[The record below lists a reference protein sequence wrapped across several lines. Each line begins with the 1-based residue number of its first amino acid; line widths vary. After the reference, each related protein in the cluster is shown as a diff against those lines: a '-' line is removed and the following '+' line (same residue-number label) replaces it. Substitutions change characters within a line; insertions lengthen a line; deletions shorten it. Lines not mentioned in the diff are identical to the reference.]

1 MAPLLQIGLL
11 VLFAIVIFAII
22 GLDFYEGALHKTCY
36 LLPDKVDIEK
46 EGGEQETPCTMLTD
60 PDKTPKGAYVCPNSS
75 VCREGWEGPNYGIT
89 SFDNIF
95 FAMLT
100 VFQCITMEGWTAILY
115 WTNDALGSTYNWIYF
130 VPLIILGSFFM
141 LNLVLGVLSGEF
153 AKERERVENRQ
164 AFLKLRRQQQLER
177 ELNGYVEW
185 ICKAEEV
192 ILAEERTTEEEKMH
206 IMEARR
212 RAAAKRKKLKNMHSK
227 STDEEDEDED
237 EEDEAVVPS
246 KVMKGFSRATYLHSK
261 IKNKGACKAFWRHEK
276 RFRLAVRRGIKT
288 QAFYWFVILLVF
300 LNTACVAVEHKGQP
314 EFLTQFLYIAEFV
327 FLGLFNCEM
336 LIKMYAL
343 GLKEYFS
350 SAFNRFDCMVIIG
363 SIFEVIWSEFKGG
376 SFGFSVLRAL
386 RLLRIFKV
394 TKYWSSLRNLVISLL
409 ASMRSIISLLFL
421 LFLFILIFALLGM
434 QLFGGAFNFEDETPA
449 ANFNTFA
456 IALLTVFQ
464 ILTGED
470 WNEVMYKAIESQG
483 GIHHGGMIYSV
494 YFIIL
499 VLFGNYTLLNVFLAI
514 AVDNLANAQELT
526 AAEEEEAEVDR
537 ERENQELDIIKSK
550 DDVPAV
556 NICPPSPL
564 GGGAGKSGS
573 RNDLAKIE
581 YELVKVKK
589 KDDDDLFEEEEEP
602 SGPKPML
609 PYSSMFIFSS
619 SNPIRVFCHF
629 VTNMKYFDAFI
640 MVIITLSSVAL
651 AAEDPVDENA
661 YINSILIYF
670 DYAFTGVFAIEMLLK
685 VIDQGIFLHPGS
697 YCRDFWNILDSI
709 VVICALCAIAFTYL
723 GDASPGTKG
732 AASSLSVIKS
742 LRVLRVLR
750 PLKTIK
756 RVPKLKA
763 VFDCVITSLKNV
775 FNILIVY
782 MLFQFIFAVIAVQL
796 FNGRFHY
803 CTDESKLFEEECH
816 GEFFIFSSSHEP
828 PQVKKRVWD
837 RRQFHYDNVIAA
849 MLTLFTVQTGEGWPT
864 VLQHSMDAVYEDH
877 GPLPRFRI
885 EMSLFYVI
893 FFIVFPFFFVNI
905 FVALIIITFQEQGEK
920 ELEEGELDKN
930 QKSCIDFAI
939 QAKPLQRYMPKDKDS
954 LKYKIWRVVVST
966 AFEYFIMVLIVLNT
980 ILLMMKYYKQSNEYK
995 LTLQYTNA
1003 TFTALFT
1010 LECMLKIT
1018 AFGCRNFFKDSWN
1031 TFDFITVCGSV
1042 VDALVMEI
1050 TFSAVNSKDFNFISV
1065 GFLRLFRAARLIKLL
1080 RQGYTI
1086 RILLWTFI
1094 QSFKALP
1101 YVCLLIAMLFF
1112 IYAIIG
1118 MQVFGNMDFAPD
1130 SEINRHTNFRTFA
1143 QSLILLFR
1151 CATGESWQAIMLSCR
1166 SGRPC
1171 DPKARQNESQKDSCG
1186 SDLAY
1191 SYFVT
1196 FIFFCSFLMLNLFV
1210 AVIMDNF
1217 DYLTRDSSI
1226 LGAHHLD
1233 EFIRVWAEYDPNATG
1248 YIHYSEMY
1256 DMLRNMDPPLGFGN
1270 KCPYRLAYK
1279 KLIRM
1284 NMPVTEDGKVNFTTT
1299 LFALIRENLSIKM
1312 RPAEEMDQADK
1323 ELRHTL
1329 VKLWPLQAK
1338 KIIDKLVPPNYEL
1351 RNGRLTVGKIYAGF
1365 LILENWKTTRFGQ
1378 IPGVG
1383 LTRPSLLQRLMGAVR
1398 NQNLPPE
1405 EQNFDE
1411 MGIHPRKGSLKDHGD
1426 DNKLEK
1432 TFSFIRRGSSRK
1444 HKDKHSHDD
1453 EEAGVVSALAHLSTH
1468 LHPDSNRRSSFR
1480 RRRSRSRSPS
1490 VHPQRPASPSTT
1502 AAYTEDETTKSSQP
1516 QPISSISKSDAGETT
1531 VTTTAAATTAGI
1543 SGGTI
1548 SDAPPVCDVY
1558 SASAAADQSND
1569 GEPKSPSKPPDSLGF
1584 ADTVTDLVGIVK
1596 YETSRKGRA
1605 KSKIRSTNEDFSSP
1619 TVPAGGLVR
1628 HGSHR
1633 RPSYRYRE
1641 PWRGPRP
1648 EDQGPSEPL
1657 FHYPH
1662 SKQYYMQRLRQAQE
1676 NDEFGQHSPSSSME
1690 YRSHSSRMD
1699 LDRPS
1704 RSPSPHPLDQ
1714 TKTEYYGT
1722 TKLEQRSRSPSPT
1735 SQAQQS
1741 SSIPFQQLRRFPSRF
1756 LNGAKRRLLPTTP
1769 GNLPKSLDPSA
1780 QINFPLVSHSPTIP
1794 SRTPATINFPKLNA
1808 SPTHFS
1814 KTTGAF
1820 LLDPDQQQQMAIQA
1834 MMMDPSQQQMQQQ
1847 HSIDPYQMGQQQ
1859 ISLDQQQQQQQQQF
1873 VQQQPQQTEQQQ
1885 QTQSIGASIS
1895 SLLAP
1900 FRMFGSRTS
1909 GLQRQ
1914 QQQQQQQSSQ
1924 QQAVVGPITQ
1934 QPQQFPVIQHTQQQ
1948 QQQPM
1953 LNPIPAPTVMLK
1965 RGLPQPPGSSLLSQQ
1980 SALQTWPEEDTT
1992 TITATIHHGHHQS
2005 QHTIEP
2011 QPSSSYQ
2018 SNYTDENLL
2027 GTGSSSARMLPS
2039 TTAQSQPQSSQP
2051 TGTSGIHLM
2060 MLEQQRRRNR
2070 MKHFRSSTWADDH
2083 HHNQYGQQFQT
2094 EDSYGMTVPPSGG
2107 LRRRQQ
2113 PMIPPHI
2120 KRPSSAGV
2128 LMSSAS
2134 TMTKPRR
2141 KLFMPASSTSSW
2153 PHQQQSSVTS
2163 RRITPPI
2170 PRARRRI
2177 PLHQLS
2183 FHSDGAVTGG
2193 GRSSDHY
2200 HRSSHH
2206 HLTSSLRDS
2215 YAIDD
2220 DGDDDNNDDDDDDDD
2235 DDDWC

>member
-980 ILLMMKYYKQSNEYK
+980 ILLMMKYHQADIYYTDA
-995 LTLQYTNA
+995 LTYTNEIF
-1003 TFTALFT
+1003 TFLFLVECILKMIAL
-1010 LECMLKIT
+1010 
-1018 AFGCRNFFKDSWN
+1018 GCKNFFKDSWN

-1426 DNKLEK
+1426 ENKLEK

>member
-980 ILLMMKYYKQSNEYK
+980 ILLMMKYHQADIYYTDA
-995 LTLQYTNA
+995 LTYTNEIF
-1003 TFTALFT
+1003 TFLFLVECILKMIAL
-1010 LECMLKIT
+1010 
-1018 AFGCRNFFKDSWN
+1018 GCKNFFKDSWN